1 MKLWRWCSRVDIKL
15 EASQNGHVIY
25 MVNSTS
31 PLSKL
36 RHTRYGTYTYV
47 AGELGVLVL
56 GIDTPDNPN

>member
-1 MKLWRWCSRVDIKL
+1 MEMVQSCRYKIRGFT
-15 EASQNGHVIY
+15 EHVIY